1 MGKKSAL
8 YQNYFDIEL
17 TDTQKTAFDKIRFF
31 VQSDDEKV
39 FILRGYAGTG
49 KSTIIK
55 GIIRWLQD
63 KEVQFELLAS
73 TGRAAK
79 VVSDK
84 TGHQT
89 STVHGAIYKFDK
101 LSEDLDN
108 LSKEEVDKKGQIS
121 LNFSLRS
128 VINPDELTIYII
140 DEASMISDSSDS
152 SGSFAKFGTGRLLN
166 DLFAFNQ
173 KAKFIFI
180 GDASQLPPVGS
191 KMDISPALNK
201 PYIENT
207 FGYKVE
213 DFALTEIKRQDL
225 NSGIIKSSMILR
237 NMHERRTIVPWPPKL
252 QVKGHGN
259 DISFKSNHVQLINEY
274 IERIANDGFYDQTLI
289 CGSNAIRHQINLQVR
304 RELFPGVHELKEGDL
319 LMITQ
324 NNMPTGLVNGDQ
336 VKVLEVLNREER
348 AGLTFLKVRIQELV
362 SFDIY
367 ITYLIEDVL
376 QSANLNISENQHK
389 RLLIDFHSRM
399 EEKNIKQKDTRFK
412 DFMREDRFLNGLRA
426 VYGYAITCHKSQG
439 GEWDH
444 VYLYLDNK
452 ILGKQQPE
460 IYQWW
465 YTAITRAKKNL
476 HLVDDWFIY

>member
-1 MGKKSAL
+1 MHEK
-8 YQNYFDIEL
+8 YFQIDL
-17 TDTQKTAFDKIRFF
+17 TPTQKTAFDKIRFF
-31 VQSDDEKV
+31 VENEKDKV

-55 GIIRWLQD
+55 GIIEWLQD
-63 KEVQFELLAS
+63 KDIDFELLAS

-84 TGHQT
+84 TGHQA
-89 STVHGAIYKFDK
+89 STVHGAIYTFDQ
-101 LSEDLDN
+101 LSEDLDT
-108 LSKEEVDKKGQIS
+108 LSKEEVDEKGQIS

-128 VINPDELTIYII
+128 VINPEELTIYII
-140 DEASMISDSSDS
+140 DEASMISDTADS

-166 DLFAFNQ
+166 DLFAFNKQ
-173 KAKFIFI
+173 AKFIFI
-180 GDASQLPPVGS
+180 GDASQLPPVAS
-191 KMDISPALNK
+191 KVDISPALNK
-201 PYIENT
+201 PYIEET

-237 NMHERRTIVPWPPKL
+237 NIHERKITVPWPPKL

-259 DISFKSNHVQLINEY
+259 DIAFKGNHVQLVNEY
-274 IERIANDGFYDQTLI
+274 IARVAKDGFYDQTLI
-289 CGSNAIRHQINLQVR
+289 CNSNNIRHEINLQVR
-304 RELFPGVHELKEGDL
+304 RELFPSAHQLIAGDL

-336 VKVLEVLNREER
+336 VEVLEVQGREER

-362 SFDIY
+362 SKNIH
-367 ITYLIEDVL
+367 ITYVIEDVL
-376 QSANLNISENQHK
+376 QSSKLNITPPQHK
-389 RLLIDFHSRM
+389 RLIIDFHMRM
-399 EEKNIKQKDTRFK
+399 KEKNVKQKSRQFK
-412 DFMREDRFLNGLRA
+412 DNMREDQFLNGLRA

-444 VYLYLDNK
+444 VYLYIDNK
-452 ILGKQQPE
+452 ILGKPQPE

-465 YTAITRAKKNL
+465 YTAITRAKKQL
-476 HLVDDWFIY
+476 HLVDDWFIK